1 MPEPSQTPLPSPPS
15 GTKWVERGYNW
26 TNSGV
31 PVVHCIKAGRRV
43 IPSKVAL
50 VPAGGIANYFW
61 EAVPVDDTGTFRE
74 VLKTDSVDTGSGVN
88 PDYVDAPKEEIH
100 KPGEPPVTEKPGRTI
115 EVVRAIPEPGEPEV
129 PASDPAFDAAWAAWR
144 RSPQGIANTNVRGL
158 DISRLWTIMEARIK
172 ASFEA
177 GWEARK

>member
-61 EAVPVDDTGTFRE
+61 EAVPVTE
-74 VLKTDSVDTGSGVN
+74 KEPVVSVSGVN

-100 KPGEPPVTEKPGRTI
+100 ESGEPPVTEKPGRTI
-115 EVVRAIPEPGEPEV
+115 EVVRAIPKPEEPEV
-129 PASDPAFDAAWAAWR
+129 PVADPAFDLAWAAWR

-158 DISRLWTIMEARIK
+158 DLSRLWTIMEARIK